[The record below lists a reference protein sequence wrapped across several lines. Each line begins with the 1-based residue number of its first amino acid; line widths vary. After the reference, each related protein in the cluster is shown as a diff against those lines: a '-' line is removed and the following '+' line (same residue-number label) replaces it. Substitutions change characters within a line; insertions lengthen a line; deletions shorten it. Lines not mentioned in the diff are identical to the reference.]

1 VSRDLDQERDRLF
14 RDMQAQ
20 RDEALARV
28 EKLTEMLDGL
38 TPCGADC
45 GVMAFGAWVDPS
57 DSKRVHEMR
66 DLLRERVLALTLA
79 IEQALAEV
87 KETREVLEEIASMTT
102 DAAVG
107 KMVKEYLANCAAAG
121 QKK

>member
-1 VSRDLDQERDRLF
+1 MGDSRELRDQERDRLF

-38 TPCGADC
+38 MPCGADC
-45 GVMAFGAWVDPS
+45 GVMALGAWVDPS

-66 DLLRERVLALTLA
+66 DLLRERVRALTLA
-79 IEQALAEV
+79 IEQFCPDVKGALAWV
-87 KETREVLEEIASMTT
+87 ETYVSLGSGTRAE
-102 DAAVG
+102 
-107 KMVKEYLANCAAAG
+107 
-121 QKK
+121 QKPAQ